1 MPRKR
6 SWRRLRPELIYGFEP
21 EELGGEGDT
30 LVLAEKRA
38 ALTAMRAWEARTWG
52 EFAEVAGRSW
62 DELLKDYGDEIK
74 EDCGCLPSPGERF
87 WYGDYLHLDSL
98 RQLIPDPRDEAFFF
112 IWDYEELSRIFKDAG
127 FAFFPKPGG
136 PNVVVFADPAQA
148 ERVASATGL
157 SIERDDLLLE
167 ASLYRERASGEVMPS
182 HPPGG

>member
-98 RQLIPDPRDEAFFF
+98 RQLIPDPRDEAFFSSGITRSF
-112 IWDYEELSRIFKDAG
+112 LGSLRMRVLRFSLSQA
-127 FAFFPKPGG
+127 
-136 PNVVVFADPAQA
+136 AQTWWSLPT
-148 ERVASATGL
+148 RLKRS
-157 SIERDDLLLE
+157 
-167 ASLYRERASGEVMPS
+167 ASLRPRG
-182 HPPGG
+182 